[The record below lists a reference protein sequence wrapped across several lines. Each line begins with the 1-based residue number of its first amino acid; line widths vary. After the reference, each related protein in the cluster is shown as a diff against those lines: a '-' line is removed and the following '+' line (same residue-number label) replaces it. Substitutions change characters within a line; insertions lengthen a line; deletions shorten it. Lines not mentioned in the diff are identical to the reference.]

1 MIFVETSAKEDLFM
15 IIKMIKTGRS
25 AAKKC
30 KKAFKQKAK
39 IMRRKGREIE
49 EKKDAVKERFT
60 KEI

>member
-1 MIFVETSAKEDLFM
+1 M